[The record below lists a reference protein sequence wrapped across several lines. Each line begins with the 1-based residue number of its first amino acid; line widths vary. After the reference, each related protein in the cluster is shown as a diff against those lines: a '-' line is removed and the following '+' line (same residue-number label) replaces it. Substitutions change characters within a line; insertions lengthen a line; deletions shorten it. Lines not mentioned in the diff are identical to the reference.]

1 MFEKVTFNG
10 KELVESG
17 HFKNKLYSVYK
28 KNLDLVIEILEE
40 GIHKRES
47 KEKIRAEK
55 VTKDGEWELVY
66 IGTENEIVLV
76 HIKLRR

>member
-17 HFKNKLYSVYK
+17 HFKNELYNAYK

-55 VTKDGEWELVY
+55 ATKDGKWELVY
-66 IGTENEIVLV
+66 METENEIVLI

>member
-1 MFEKVTFNG
+1 
-10 KELVESG
+10 
-17 HFKNKLYSVYK
+17 
-28 KNLDLVIEILEE
+28 LDLVIEILEE

-47 KEKIRAEK
+47 KGKIRAEK
-55 VTKDGEWELVY
+55 VTKDGKWELVY